1 MLNLKQTVITNNKV
15 TLIGMMGT
23 GKSKFG
29 RLVANNLKFNFYDV
43 DTLIENKFKTTI
55 KDLFIK
61 YGESFFRNIEGET
74 IKELIFKIKEN
85 KEKVI
90 ISLGG
95 GGFDSKNTREL
106 LLNYTNV
113 IWLNTPVHILV
124 ERVGNGSK
132 RPMIQG
138 DAKKSIHKLLKK
150 RTKFY
155 SLSHFQLN
163 THKLSQ
169 NQVIDKIINLIFS
182 QNNKAKNEIRN
193 Y

>member
-29 RLVANNLKFNFYDV
+29 RLVANNLSFNFYDV

-61 YGESFFRNIEGET
+61 YGEPFFRNIEEET
-74 IKELIFKIKEN
+74 IQQLIFKIIEN
-85 KEKVI
+85 NEKVI

-106 LLNYTNV
+106 LLNHTNV
-113 IWLNTPVHILV
+113 IWLNTPINILV

-132 RPMIQG
+132 RPMIKG
-138 DAKKSIHKLLKK
+138 NAKESINKLLKK

-155 SLSHFQLN
+155 SLSHFKVN
-163 THKLSQ
+163 THNLSQ
-169 NQVIDKIINLIFS
+169 NQVTEKIINSIFT
-182 QNNKAKNEIRN
+182 QNNKVKK
-193 Y
+193 